1 MLTDDARVPLHALPS
16 THAHISAAPA
26 LLSVA
31 LIESPPRYS
40 LPPPDQRAAL
50 GGHLSP
56 QIALEQLRS
65 IPGPKNNAKLL
76 VSEETTLLS

>member
-1 MLTDDARVPLHALPS
+1 MLTADARVPLHALPS
-16 THAHISAAPA
+16 THAHISAQPA

-50 GGHLSP
+50 GGLLSP
-56 QIALEQLRS
+56 QIALEQLRLV
-65 IPGPKNNAKLL
+65 AKRTRTRRPVRRSLL
-76 VSEETTLLS
+76 QLP

>member
-1 MLTDDARVPLHALPS
+1 MLTADARVPLHALPS

-40 LPPPDQRAAL
+40 LSPPDQRAAL

-56 QIALEQLRS
+56 QIALEQLRLV
-65 IPGPKNNAKLL
+65 AKSPRTRRPVRRSLL
-76 VSEETTLLS
+76 QLP